1 MSCDILAFGQRDG
14 ALHYQR
20 RLGFAQANHFVSC
33 VDPSRRPRRER
44 INLQSRR
51 IGLRA
56 GGTSCGRRDE
66 QPNPELLRHLEND
79 LVVIVQRGGIDARP
93 LSSRT

>member
-1 MSCDILAFGQRDG
+1 MSCDILAFGQHDG

-20 RLGFAQANHFVSC
+20 RLGFAQTNRFVGC
-33 VDPSRRPRRER
+33 VDPSRRPRRVR

-51 IGLRA
+51 LGLRV
-56 GGTSCGRRDE
+56 GGMNCGRRDE
-66 QPNPELLRHLEND
+66 QRNPELPRDLEND
-79 LVVIVQRGGIDARP
+79 LVVIVQRGDIDVRP